1 MVHRQ
6 HPSRM
11 RRKYRTINMCGNLC
25 HLPLSVRHTE
35 ARAMVLQKET
45 REEGETAAAAW
56 DLNAAVSLPAGVV
69 RHERRIRLRPV
80 LISRP
85 RIRPLHRLSGAAAAA
100 AKQSNNSSAPSR
112 TNFICATASSS
123 SLAASPSGAPA
134 TRRLWPATRPPHSE
148 LR

>member
-11 RRKYRTINMCGNLC
+11 RRKYRAINMCGNLC

-35 ARAMVLQKET
+35 ARAKVLQKN
-45 REEGETAAAAW
+45 RERKERQQQQRGISMLPFHNQQAFGTKGEYAF
-56 DLNAAVSLPAGVV
+56 D
-69 RHERRIRLRPV
+69 RYQFPV
-80 LISRP
+80 PGL
-85 RIRPLHRLSGAAAAA
+85 RPLHGLSGAASA

-134 TRRLWPATRPPHSE
+134 TRHLWPATRPPHSD